1 MIYTELINDFYI
13 AESTKDKWEILLA
26 EPINM
31 VQFHRHF
38 KNIYIVTNI
47 SKLRSFQYLLLHW
60 AVITSKMLHKWK
72 VIESP
77 LCSFCNQVPEDIV
90 HLLYS
95 CSIIKEF
102 WRKAVNLYNEIIDFY
117 VTPTELNVKQVM
129 FNMGHNKANH
139 IVNFFVLMTKYYIS
153 VADPGFPVG
162 GGVDS
167 RSGYV
172 S

>member
-1 MIYTELINDFYI
+1 MSNIKAWQAGLRQVKDIINEDGSFCAYSELQGKIDFLEYYRLCDSISIVWKRIIRNDTTLGNPPRQYLAEILTVEKAANMIYTELINDFYI

-72 VIESP
+72 VI
-77 LCSFCNQVPEDIV
+77 
-90 HLLYS
+90 
-95 CSIIKEF
+95 
-102 WRKAVNLYNEIIDFY
+102 R
-117 VTPTELNVKQVM
+117 VTFM
-129 FNMGHNKANH
+129 
-139 IVNFFVLMTKYYIS
+139 
-153 VADPGFPVG
+153 
-162 GGVDS
+162 
-167 RSGYV
+167 
-172 S
+172 